1 MDTIFLLLFS
11 CETQIKTVA
20 KKVHLLCDLIQKDKH
35 SYEQVLA
42 WFFPMTVVLFDELS
56 LVSTVIYSNL
66 KYRSYEMICMYR
78 FLYF

>member
-11 CETQIKTVA
+11 CETQIKAVT

-42 WFFPMTVVLFDELS
+42 
-56 LVSTVIYSNL
+56 
-66 KYRSYEMICMYR
+66 
-78 FLYF
+78 

>member
-11 CETQIKTVA
+11 CETQIKTVT

-35 SYEQVLA
+35 SYEKVLA
-42 WFFPMTVVLFDELS
+42 WFFPMIVVLCNELS
-56 LVSTVIYSNL
+56 LSKLQLKLNL
-66 KYRSYEMICMYR
+66 KYRSYVMICMYR